1 MTIKEELN
9 EMRELDRYV
18 AGLGFMIADMRNTLT
33 AMDYS
38 EVRVQA
44 TNAYTDLS
52 TLIAKIEAYNRELE
66 EEVDKLLEKRRAL
79 KAEVTA
85 VLSGIQLQIII
96 LRYFSV
102 NYTWENIADILGC
115 SHQNVIQIHGRAIEK
130 LNKRKKTKKRLQKVA
145 KSC

>member
-1 MTIKEELN
+1 MTTKEELN

-18 AGLGFMIADMRNTLT
+18 AGLAIVIADMRNTLT

-44 TNAYTDLS
+44 TNAYADLS
-52 TLIAKIEAYNRELE
+52 ALIAKIEAYNRELE
-66 EEVDKLLEKRRAL
+66 DEVDKLLEKRKTL

-96 LRYFSV
+96 LRYFSM
-102 NYTWENIADILGC
+102 NYTWENIADMLGC
-115 SHQNVIQIHGRAIEK
+115 SHQNVIQIHGRAIKK
-130 LNKRKKTKKRLQKVA
+130 LTKHKKIQKRLQKVA
-145 KSC
+145 ESC